1 LSNVTLSFV
10 IIRYSGYKNEMI
22 VIASKESFL
31 ERNLKEKNED
41 RYFHLGIT
49 MYSLCEFNKYIISYL
64 RREKSKSL

>member
-1 LSNVTLSFV
+1 
-10 IIRYSGYKNEMI
+10 MI
-22 VIASKESFL
+22 VIASKQSFL
-31 ERNLKEKNED
+31 ERNRLKEKNED